1 LILKTTVR
9 LPAST
14 SFSCLEIWEV
24 SSRPARRA
32 GALRSPQQEDD
43 MAKGKLKG
51 NKEARKPKTEKPK
64 GSASAYKQAQSKTAA
79 STTPFLRKVQ
89 LG

>member
-1 LILKTTVR
+1 MLVLVTDGAAARPENGTIGETQ
-9 LPAST
+9 
-14 SFSCLEIWEV
+14 
-24 SSRPARRA
+24 SS
-32 GALRSPQQEDD
+32 QQENE

-64 GSASAYKQAQSKTAA
+64 GSASAYKQAQSKAGV
-79 STTPFLRKVQ
+79 STTSFVRRIQ